1 MRLAGLWARLR
12 RLFGWHDR
20 AEEEPAE
27 AEATEPPD
35 PHQAGLALAAA
46 GDLSGC
52 LRLWS
57 KADHLDNAEEILR
70 VQLQLLDELRRR
82 LDAGPM
88 EAEEEVF
95 ALADEFALFDL
106 PGGAELLAR
115 CRSIRLARFW
125 QAGRLEDIA
134 AMADQTDWLQPAALA
149 VQAKALCQ
157 LMAADE
163 PVPAALARQ
172 FIDAWLTLLFHPE
185 AGPQAEALRQALL
198 NFGMERLRR
207 QADGGAELLQQ
218 WHETLDILESLRKL
232 TAGPVCAPAL
242 ALRARLAKRHCA
254 LIKNGRA
261 AFADEAAWLA
271 AGAAYS
277 AAGHALI
284 LIREGRHEDALDGLA
299 DVEEDADPFTIWGAA
314 EIRAACGLRCLLDGR
329 LREAEQMLTG
339 CGPAHW
345 TAELEKRL
353 LAVLERDEE
362 LDGGRLTACMGIL
375 SLLPEDSPAGGAF
388 CAALTNQAVR
398 LRAEGA
404 SPRLLAAVT
413 AKAAALQPGDEFAQ
427 LIHDQARLSLELA
440 QLDEAFACDCFA
452 EAARI
457 AAASRFPQAR
467 EHFFETARQAAARI
481 ERGDCPDREAA
492 AFMLEE
498 LLRNACAVDGTHGA
512 VRRIRRVL
520 DGLRA
525 AAA

>member
-1 MRLAGLWARLR
+1 MLAEVRAWLL
-12 RLFGWHDR
+12 RLFGGR
-20 AEEEPAE
+20 PAALFVE
-27 AEATEPPD
+27 ADVSAPPD
-35 PHQAGLALAAA
+35 LHQAGLALAAA

-57 KADHLDNAEEILR
+57 KADHFDNAEEILR
-70 VQLQLLDELRRR
+70 VQLLLLEELRRR
-82 LDAGPM
+82 LNAGPL

-125 QAGRLEDIA
+125 QDERLEDIS

-207 QADGGAELLQQ
+207 LADGGAELLQQ

-242 ALRARLAKRHCA
+242 ALRAGLAERHCA
-254 LIKNGRA
+254 LIRNGRA

-284 LIREGRHEDALDGLA
+284 LIREGRHEDALA

-314 EIRAACGLRCLLDGR
+314 EVRAVCGLRCLLDGR

-339 CGPAHW
+339 SGPAHW
-345 TAELEKRL
+345 TAELEKQL

-427 LIHDQARLSLELA
+427 KLHDEARLSLELA

-452 EAARI
+452 EAARL

-467 EHFFETARQAAARI
+467 EHFFAEAGRAAARA
-481 ERGDCPDREAA
+481 ECGGCLNKEAA
-492 AFMLEE
+492 ACVLEE
-498 LLRNACAVDGTHGA
+498 LLTACSAVDAEHGA
-512 VRRIRRVL
+512 VKQMRRAL
-520 DGLRA
+520 S
-525 AAA
+525 

>member
-1 MRLAGLWARLR
+1 MLAEVRAWLL
-12 RLFGWHDR
+12 RLFGGR
-20 AEEEPAE
+20 PAALFVE
-27 AEATEPPD
+27 ADVSAPPD
-35 PHQAGLALAAA
+35 LHQAGLALAAA

-57 KADHLDNAEEILR
+57 KADYLDNAEEILR
-70 VQLQLLDELRRR
+70 VQLLLLEELRRR
-82 LDAGPM
+82 LDAGPL

-125 QAGRLEDIA
+125 QDGRLEDIA

-163 PVPAALARQ
+163 PVPAARARQ

-185 AGPQAEALRQALL
+185 AGPQDERLRQALL

-207 QADGGAELLQQ
+207 QAARLADGGAELLQQ

-232 TAGPVCAPAL
+232 TADPVCAPAL
-242 ALRARLAKRHCA
+242 ALRAGLAERHCA
-254 LIKNGRA
+254 LIRNGRA

-284 LIREGRHEDALDGLA
+284 LIREGRHEDALDALA

-345 TAELEKRL
+345 TAKLEKRL

-362 LDGGRLTACMGIL
+362 LDGGRLTACMSIL

-427 LIHDQARLSLELA
+427 KLHDEARLSLELA

-492 AFMLEE
+492 ACVLEE
-498 LLRNACAVDGTHGA
+498 LLTACSAVDAERGA
-512 VRRIRRVL
+512 VKQMRRAL
-520 DGLRA
+520 S
-525 AAA
+525 